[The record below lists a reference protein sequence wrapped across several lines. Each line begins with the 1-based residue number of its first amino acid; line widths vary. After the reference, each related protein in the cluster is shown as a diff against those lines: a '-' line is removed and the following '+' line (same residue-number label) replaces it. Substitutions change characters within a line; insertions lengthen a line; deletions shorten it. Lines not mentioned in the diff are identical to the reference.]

1 MEFNATF
8 NNISVISWWSVL
20 LVEETVVPRENHRP
34 VKSQWQTLSHNI
46 VSSAPRHQWDSNTPL
61 LVIGT
66 DFCTGS
72 CKSNFHMI
80 TKTMAPKSLCKYD
93 YMGLWKKNPWNS
105 RKNLLD
111 LLFYTR
117 YIDLALAHIRVLKVL
132 SYKFYYSL

>member
-1 MEFNATF
+1 MEFNTTF
-8 NNISVISWWSVL
+8 NNISIISWWSVL

-46 VSSAPRHQWDSNTPL
+46 VSSAPRHQWNSNTTL
-61 LVIGT
+61 VVIGT

-93 YMGLWKKNPWNS
+93 YMDYEKKIPEIPEKIFWIF
-105 RKNLLD
+105 
-111 LLFYTR
+111 LFYTR